1 VSAIQERRK
10 QAQRKGPE
18 LSLPSRMN
26 DERRILPVL
35 QQTALFF
42 DFFAIFSSFFGVTL
56 PAMQA

>member
-1 VSAIQERRK
+1 
-10 QAQRKGPE
+10 
-18 LSLPSRMN
+18 MN